1 VPLNKCGQRKHVTS
15 HNPNEGSSSRMT
27 EVIMGSQVI
36 PIKKVTGTGD
46 WLRLELQPEHSSGE
60 ELINMKATNEGL
72 PLVLQLRFIEFTKI
86 ELDMVDAP
94 EKLSLPPS
102 SNVWR
107 LGLEVVNLCR
117 RELPASLVGYRVV
130 IADQNGFE
138 YRIVRDNHL
147 TCYSEYANSSG
158 LHAFHRA
165 ILPPKIKRTGSF
177 AYEIPAE
184 FEQLFLIAR
193 RGELSN
199 A

>member
-1 VPLNKCGQRKHVTS
+1 
-15 HNPNEGSSSRMT
+15 M
-27 EVIMGSQVI
+27 I
-36 PIKKVTGTGD
+36 PIKKAIEAGD

-60 ELINMKATNEGL
+60 ALIDMKGISEGL

-86 ELDMVDAP
+86 KLEMVDDS

-117 RELPASLVGYRVV
+117 RELPASLIGYRVV

-138 YRIVRDNHL
+138 YRVVRDNQL
-147 TCYSEYANSSG
+147 TCYSKYAKSSG
-158 LHAFHRA
+158 LYGFQSEV
-165 ILPPKIKRTGSF
+165 LPPKIKRAGSF

-184 FEQLFLIAR
+184 YEQLFLIGR
-193 RGELSN
+193 RGTLSGP
-199 A
+199 